1 VADVQADGLDP
12 SQLHQDRLIGLVAE
26 RQHGVILREQ
36 LRELGLQRGAIA
48 YRRKRGLL
56 RPLYDGAYLWGQ
68 ITPTLDARALAA
80 VAASG
85 AGAVV
90 THLWSLALYGLR
102 APDDERVDI
111 TAAGRRARSHGI
123 RGHESAPLHRLD
135 VRVIRGIPVTAPARS
150 LLDSA
155 SELSTRELADVV
167 ERAQVKRLVTK
178 REIAATLRRA
188 PRRAGAPVLRALL
201 DEPAFTRSRAERL
214 LVRLLRVAKLPQP
227 EFNATAEGFEV
238 DALWRRQRV
247 VLEFDSY
254 TFHATRAAFERDRAK
269 TAALTR
275 GRHVVLR
282 TTWREMTGESH
293 ALIARTAEALALS
306 AGAPPGS

>member
-1 VADVQADGLDP
+1 MTDVRADGLDP
-12 SQLHQDRLIGLVAE
+12 SHLHLDRLIGLVAG

-36 LRELGLQRGAIA
+36 LTELGLERGAIA

-68 ITPTLDARALAA
+68 ITPTVDARALAA

-85 AGAVV
+85 SGAVV
-90 THLWSLALYGLR
+90 SNLWSLALYGLR

-111 TAAGRRARSHGI
+111 TVAGRRARSRGI
-123 RGHESAPLHRLD
+123 RGHESAPLHHLD
-135 VRVIRGIPVTAPARS
+135 VRDIRGIPATAPARS

-155 SELSTRELADVV
+155 SELSTRDLADVV
-167 ERAQVKRLVTK
+167 ELAQVKRLVTK
-178 REIAATLRRA
+178 RDMAATLRRA
-188 PRRAGAPVLRALL
+188 PRRAGAPALRALL

-227 EFNATAEGFEV
+227 AFNATAEGFEV

-254 TFHATRAAFERDRAK
+254 TFHATRAAFERDRRK

-275 GRHVVLR
+275 GHYVVLR

-293 ALIARTAEALALS
+293 ALVARAAEALALS
-306 AGAPPGS
+306 AGGVP

>member
-1 VADVQADGLDP
+1 M
-12 SQLHQDRLIGLVAE
+12 
-26 RQHGVILREQ
+26 ILREQ

-48 YRRKRGLL
+48 YRRRRGLL

-80 VAASG
+80 VAVSG
-85 AGAVV
+85 SDAVV
-90 THLWSLALYGLR
+90 SHLWALALYGLR
-102 APDDERVDI
+102 APHDERVDV
-111 TAAGRRARSHGI
+111 TVAGRRARSRGI
-123 RGHESAPLHRLD
+123 REHESALLHRFD
-135 VRVIRGIPVTAPARS
+135 VDAIRAIPVTTPARS

-155 SELSTRELADVV
+155 SKLSTRDLADVV
-167 ERAQVKRLVTK
+167 ELAQVNRLVTK
-178 REIAATLRRA
+178 RDIAATLRRA
-188 PRRAGAPVLRALL
+188 PQRAGAPALRALL
-201 DEPAFTRSRAERL
+201 DDPAFTRSRAERL

-247 VLEFDSY
+247 VLELGSY
-254 TFHATRAAFERDRAK
+254 TFHATRAAFERDRRK

-275 GRHVVLR
+275 AHYVVLR

-293 ALIARTAEALALS
+293 ALVARAAEALTLS
-306 AGAPPGS
+306 GGGAPRGS